1 MDRVILSIVAT
12 FPTRPREWK
21 PRRGPA
27 PCSAAIAM
35 VLLVVIAKAATQG
48 LEKSLHRT
56 AFMIFIKTT
65 AVSMGLSARPIRMAP
80 NGGCDDFA
88 KSGPQK
94 LFNSRRCFNE
104 LPREKRAGSKFSW
117 VLGNNK
123 NVFSHQFRAKGMNVA
138 PPL

>member
-12 FPTRPREWK
+12 FPTRPRQWK

-35 VLLVVIAKAATQG
+35 VLLVVIAKAATQR

-56 AFMIFIKTT
+56 AFMIFIQTT
-65 AVSMGLSARPIRMAP
+65 VSNGSVGAPIRMAP

-88 KSGPQK
+88 KPGPQK